1 MLKCCKEIRDFCEF
15 TKVPDGSYFTRF
27 KHDFC
32 SFIADMF
39 DRLVDITE
47 PIYREFDAQ
56 KSDYLIFDTTGIEL
70 NVTENNPKFFNTKLK
85 AAKKLAKSNPN
96 YNPYISVYGLLPDIT
111 AVNSNIKQ
119 QYIDGHYCYA
129 YKAGVLTNTL
139 GIVRHITFFDD
150 DFKSL
155 HPEVVSKKKQII
167 PTLIRK
173 SAILTL

>member
-1 MLKCCKEIRDFCEF
+1 M
-15 TKVPDGSYFTRF
+15 
-27 KHDFC
+27 
-32 SFIADMF
+32 
-39 DRLVDITE
+39 
-47 PIYREFDAQ
+47 
-56 KSDYLIFDTTGIEL
+56 
-70 NVTENNPKFFNTKLK
+70 
-85 AAKKLAKSNPN
+85 LAKSNP
-96 YNPYISVYGLLPDIT
+96 YYSPYISVYGLLPDIT
-111 AVNSNIKQ
+111 AVNTNIKQ